1 MQYIQYIEESQI
13 WKCPKSGK
21 WKVICVG
28 GGSSGGGAFIVSATC
43 TFSTQVYVNGQPIDS
58 LSYDSQIPGGMTS
71 FGTYIS
77 ANGGDALDISNSRLI
92 STLSQGNSHF
102 SCINFSRGQNG
113 FDGISKYSYN
123 DDGPFI
129 ISGSDSSGS
138 FEFNHSIVGLPITG
152 EGYGAGGGAILKY
165 KYSNPIYSVAITL
178 RETTTNP
185 VVHLFHKLEA
195 IHRGL
200 CGKVKTTILDL
211 NESQEIPIT
220 IGSGGK
226 IQLSQDFFTNLFDE
240 IYADFSLYGHTITN
254 KSQRDYPG
262 NFTMD
267 IYENGMKSNFTDGKD
282 GVVIL
287 QYLGD

>member
-28 GGSSGGGAFIVSATC
+28 GGSSGGGAFIMSCSSGYGTPS
-43 TFSTQVYVNGQPIDS
+43 FYGKSIDS
-58 LSYDSQIPGGMTS
+58 FSYDAQIPGGMTS
-71 FGTYIS
+71 FGTYLS

-92 STLSQGNSHF
+92 CTLSDTHSPF
-102 SCINFSRGQNG
+102 SDVKFSRGQNG

-123 DDGPFI
+123 DDGPLI
-129 ISGSDSSGS
+129 INSSDSQGS
-138 FEFNHSIVGLPITG
+138 YNFHNSVVGLPVTG
-152 EGYGAGGGAILKY
+152 EGYGAGGGSMLKY
-165 KYSNPIYSVAITL
+165 KHDYYLFQYSYTVAGSNTSYLMSIY
-178 RETTTNP
+178 
-185 VVHLFHKLEA
+185 HKLEA

-226 IQLSQDFFTNLFDE
+226 IQLSSDSITNLCNK
-240 IYADFSLYGHTITN
+240 IYNAPIIFNNNPISKSALAYYGN
-254 KSQRDYPG
+254 L
-262 NFTMD
+262 TMD
-267 IYENGMKSNFTDGKD
+267 IYGNGMKSNFTDGKD